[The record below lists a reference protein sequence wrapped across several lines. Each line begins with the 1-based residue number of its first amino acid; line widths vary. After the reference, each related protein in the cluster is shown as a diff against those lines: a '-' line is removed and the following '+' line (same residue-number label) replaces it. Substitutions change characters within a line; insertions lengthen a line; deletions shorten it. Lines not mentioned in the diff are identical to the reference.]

1 MRSLVFAIIVAT
13 IAILAFACNGGGEGL
28 RTVTPAPSPS
38 ATPAATATPSPT
50 PTPTAAAEY
59 PPKVSL
65 TEAGVYLIRPDGTDL
80 RHLTPGEEGFYTFSW
95 SPDGSRIAVVTSA
108 CNAPRVSVIDV
119 DGGGAV
125 EVAAFD
131 GSAGGQEWIVW
142 GLEWSPDGRQLA
154 VPARRYQEGEPYHT
168 FLVNADG
175 SSEPVELFEGFP
187 LGWSPDGETLAF
199 SARSE
204 EGETLNIFDMAT
216 HTATAIDEG
225 RKLTSFASWSPDGQ
239 RMAYGM
245 WQPDATHDAL
255 VVIDRDGENRRV
267 VAERGSHPQWSPDGK
282 YVAFST
288 GGVGI
293 GWDIAVAPADGSQEY
308 VRLVPGRTFRWS
320 PRGDAIL
327 AWNVGPHLRLVSL
340 ATHEAH
346 DLADDI
352 RPVRP
357 GSGLS
362 FSPDGEQLTF
372 IGSDPYPQEE
382 AYNALYVMNTDGT
395 GVQKLA
401 RPSRAIGWGVEWSPD
416 GRYIAFV
423 DTIIGGCE

>member
-1 MRSLVFAIIVAT
+1 MRRLVCVAIV
-13 IAILAFACNGGGEGL
+13 LVAFACNGDGETP
-28 RTVTPAPSPS
+28 RTATPAPSPS
-38 ATPAATATPSPT
+38 ATPAATATPSPTPT

-80 RHLTPGEEGFYTFSW
+80 RHLTPGPVGFSWFSW
-95 SPDGSRIAVVTSA
+95 SPDGSHIAVVTNA
-108 CNAPRVSVIDV
+108 CSSPRVSVVDV
-119 DGGGAV
+119 YSGDAI

-131 GSAGGQEWIVW
+131 GSAGGPEWVVTAPQ
-142 GLEWSPDGRQLA
+142 WSPDGRQLA
-154 VPARRYQEGEPYHT
+154 VSARSRQEVPSQQT

-175 SSEPVELFEGFP
+175 SGEPVDAFEGFG
-187 LGWSPDGETLAF
+187 LSWSPDGESLAF
-199 SARSE
+199 STHSE
-204 EGETLNIFDMAT
+204 SGATLSIFDMAT
-216 HTATAIDEG
+216 HTATVIDKG
-225 RKLTSFASWSPDGQ
+225 KRFGYLDWSPDGQ
-239 RMAYGM
+239 RMAYSM
-245 WQPDATHDAL
+245 YLPDATHDAL

-293 GWDIAVAPADGSQEY
+293 GWDIAVAPADGSEEY

-320 PRGDAIL
+320 PKGDAIL
-327 AWNVGPHLRLVSL
+327 ARNVGPHLRLVSL

-357 GSGLS
+357 SSGFS

-382 AYNALYVMNTDGT
+382 AHNALYVMNIDGT
-395 GVQKLA
+395 GLQKLVK
-401 RPSRAIGWGVEWSPD
+401 PSTAVGWGFEWSPD